1 MTRTLVLTI
10 LALAA
15 CRTAAPEKPA
25 AASSASLQGSAVAPP
40 APIDPTALDR
50 AVSPCDDFYRFACG
64 AWLDRTEIPPDRS
77 TWGRGFSVLAE
88 QNLAQQR
95 ALAETAAAGKA
106 QPDDRYAG
114 KVGAF
119 YAACMDEQAVEAH
132 GLQDLQA
139 DWKKVDEVKDPTS
152 LGLEI
157 ARLHKRGVWPAFA
170 LASDQDA
177 KDATQVIGVVAQG
190 GLSLPDRD
198 YYLSDDPRSKQIRAD
213 YEAHVA
219 RMLALSGEPEV
230 QAKQE
235 AAAILALETRM
246 AQSHWTRV
254 EMRDPQR
261 VYNRVELAGLEKL
274 APRFPW
280 KAYLDALGHPG
291 LTTFSATTPKAVEAL
306 DTLLADVPLATWKAY
321 LRWKILADAAGERTV
336 PKRLVDERFA
346 FTSKAFTG
354 QKELQ
359 ARWKHCVDQTD
370 AALGEA
376 LGQHW
381 VRRYFAGD
389 AKQRTQ
395 GLVSD
400 VEGAFGRNL
409 GQLAWMDDAT
419 RGLARE
425 KLVAVKNKIGYPDS
439 WRKYD
444 TLEVDRSSFYRS
456 AAAGSEFE
464 VNRDLT
470 KIGKPLDRGEWL
482 MSPPVVNAYYN
493 PSMNEMVFPAG
504 ILQPPFYARPWPD
517 AVNYGAIGMVVGH
530 ELTHGF
536 DDEGRK
542 FDAKGNLTDWWTA
555 QVAKEFDHR
564 AECVVKQFSGYEA
577 VEGDGGDKLNGELT
591 LGENIADLGGIKLA
605 FAAYQAARSG
615 KAPEAAVEGFP
626 PEQAFFVGYAQSWC
640 TKIRPE
646 AARVRAKT
654 DPHSPARWRVNGP
667 LSNTPEFAKAFQCEA
682 GRPMVRAE
690 RCEIW

>member
-1 MTRTLVLTI
+1 VYRTLILTV

-25 AASSASLQGSAVAPP
+25 ASTSVQTSAVAPP
-40 APIDPTALDR
+40 APLDATAIDR

-64 AWLDRTEIPPDRS
+64 GWLDRTEIPPDRS
-77 TWGRGFSVLAE
+77 TWGRGFSVLGE
-88 QNLAQQR
+88 KNLAQQR

-106 QPDDRYAG
+106 EADDRYAG

-119 YAACMDEQAVEAH
+119 YAACMDEQAVEAR

-139 DWKKVDEVKDPTS
+139 DWKKVDEVKDART
-152 LGLEI
+152 LGLEL

-190 GLSLPDRD
+190 GLSLPDRE
-198 YYLSDDPRSKQIRAD
+198 YYLADDARSKQIRAD

-219 RMLALSGEPEV
+219 RMLVLAGTTEA
-230 QAKQE
+230 QAKQD

-280 KAYLDALGHPG
+280 KEYLQAVGQPSV
-291 LTTFSATTPKAVEAL
+291 TTFSTTTPKAVEQLNAL
-306 DTLLADVPLATWKAY
+306 VADVPPATWKAY
-321 LRWKILADAAGERTV
+321 LRWKILSDAARERTV

-359 ARWKHCVDQTD
+359 PRWKHCVELTD

-381 VRRYFAGD
+381 VRRNFAGD
-389 AKQRTQ
+389 AKQKTVQ
-395 GLVSD
+395 LVSE
-400 VEGAFGRNL
+400 VEGAMGRDL

-419 RGLARE
+419 RARAKE
-425 KLVAVKNKIGYPDS
+425 KLEAVKNKIGYPDS

-444 TLEVDRSSFYRS
+444 ALEVDRSSFYKS
-456 AAAGSEFE
+456 AAAGSAFE

-482 MSPPVVNAYYN
+482 MPPPMVNAYYN

-536 DDEGRK
+536 DDQGRQ
-542 FDAKGNLTDWWTA
+542 FDAKGNLAEWWTPP
-555 QVAKEFDHR
+555 VAKEFDRR
-564 AECVVKQFSGYEA
+564 AECVVKQYSAYDA
-577 VEGDGGDKLNGELT
+577 VEGEGGDKLNGQLT
-591 LGENIADLGGIKLA
+591 LGENIADLGGLKLA
-605 FAAYQAARSG
+605 FAAYEASRAG
-615 KAPEAAVEGFP
+615 KPPEAAVEGFT

-640 TKIRPE
+640 TKVRPE

-654 DPHSPARWRVNGP
+654 DPHSPPRWRVNGP
-667 LSNTPEFAKAFQCEA
+667 LANTPEFANAFQCGA
-682 GRPMVRAE
+682 GKPMVRSE
-690 RCEIW
+690 RCEVW